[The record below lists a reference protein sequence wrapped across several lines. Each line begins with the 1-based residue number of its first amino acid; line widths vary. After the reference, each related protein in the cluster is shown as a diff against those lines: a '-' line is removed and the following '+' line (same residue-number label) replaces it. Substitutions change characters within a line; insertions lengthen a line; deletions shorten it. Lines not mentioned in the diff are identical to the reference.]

1 MKSSSGIVR
10 GSAPGPSYFVSGATT
25 DRRPKRRASMK
36 RSSLPLLRVRMA
48 WLCGGIGVSGVETI
62 RRPVMPRWTRN
73 CAGFF
78 LRLRSTTMVLPT
90 RWTRSMRLPVRV
102 SMISSGGDLKVWGL
116 LLVQTER
123 MVWPW
128 MRAWTPL
135 ATVSTSGSSG
145 MLFKY
150 RWPGALPERGV
161 VGERNV
167 ERNGSARGY
176 TCRPMK
182 KTAILCVLAGCSV
195 MCGVAVFAFGQNHG
209 EKTAGPLLLVA
220 NQGDRNLS
228 LIDPGAGKQVA
239 TVPVDGVT
247 GHEVVASPDGKTA
260 YVPIYGDSG
269 VGRPG
274 TDGAKISVIDLASR
288 KVVHTIDFGHG
299 VRPHCAIY
307 DRNSGMLYVT
317 TELDKTVSIIDPK
330 TLKIVGSVP
339 TGQEQSHMLVLS
351 RDGSKGYTANVGPG
365 TVSVLD
371 MKGRKTLAII
381 PVSKNTQR
389 ISISRDDSMV
399 FTADQT
405 KPQLAVIDTATNK
418 VKTWVPLPAVAYGTA
433 ATLDGR
439 WLLVTLRTGKQ
450 VAVVDL
456 KTMKV
461 AQTIDVADGPTEIL
475 MSPDGKTA
483 FVSCTRSNQIAAID
497 LAQWKVARLIDAG
510 KAADGLAWAK

>member
-1 MKSSSGIVR
+1 MKK
-10 GSAPGPSYFVSGATT
+10 AT
-25 DRRPKRRASMK
+25 
-36 RSSLPLLRVRMA
+36 
-48 WLCGGIGVSGVETI
+48 
-62 RRPVMPRWTRN
+62 
-73 CAGFF
+73 F
-78 LRLRSTTMVLPT
+78 LR
-90 RWTRSMRLPVRV
+90 
-102 SMISSGGDLKVWGL
+102 
-116 LLVQTER
+116 
-123 MVWPW
+123 
-128 MRAWTPL
+128 
-135 ATVSTSGSSG
+135 
-145 MLFKY
+145 
-150 RWPGALPERGV
+150 
-161 VGERNV
+161 
-167 ERNGSARGY
+167 
-176 TCRPMK
+176 
-182 KTAILCVLAGCSV
+182 VLAGCSV
-195 MCGVAVFAFGQNHG
+195 MCGFAVFAYAQNHAA
-209 EKTAGPLLLVA
+209 KTAAPLLLVA

-228 LIDPGAGKQVA
+228 LIDPAAGKQVA

-247 GHEVVASPDGKTA
+247 GHEVAASPDGKTA

-274 TDGAKISVIDLASR
+274 SDGTKISVIDLTSR
-288 KVVHTIDFGHG
+288 KLVHTIDFGHG

-317 TELDKTVSIIDPK
+317 TELDKTVSLIDPK

-339 TGQEQSHMLVLS
+339 TGQEQSHMLVLT
-351 RDGSKGYTANVGPG
+351 RDGSRGYTANVGPG

-381 PVSKNTQR
+381 PISKDTQR

-405 KPQLAVIDTATNK
+405 KPQLAVIDAATNK

-456 KTMKV
+456 KAMKV
-461 AQTIDVADGPTEIL
+461 AKTIDVADGPTEVL

-510 KAADGLAWAK
+510 KTADGLAWAK